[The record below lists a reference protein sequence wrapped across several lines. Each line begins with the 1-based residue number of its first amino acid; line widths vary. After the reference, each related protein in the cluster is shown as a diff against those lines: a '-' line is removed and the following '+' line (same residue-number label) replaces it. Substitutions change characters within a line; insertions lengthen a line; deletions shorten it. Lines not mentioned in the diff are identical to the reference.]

1 MLATQD
7 HVRSA
12 MRRDLTEAELE
23 WVDGLIAEASDLVA
37 GYLSP
42 WTVPE
47 FPELLPEPISRVVA
61 AMVATVLSRPQGLL
75 PDTQSLTADVYSVQF
90 AAGST
95 SSGPYLTAAMKERL
109 RPYRSGCL
117 VVELGSERF

>member
-1 MLATQD
+1 
-7 HVRSA
+7 

-23 WVDGLIAEASDLVA
+23 WVDGLSAEASDLVA

>member
-12 MRRDLTEAELE
+12 LRRELTETELE

-42 WTVPE
+42 WKVPV
-47 FPELLPEPISRVVA
+47 FPETTPEPISRVVA
-61 AMVATVLSRPQGLL
+61 AMVATVLCRPQGLL

-95 SSGPYLTAAMKERL
+95 SSGPYLTAALKDRL
-109 RPYRSGCL
+109 RPYKTGCL

>member
-7 HVRSA
+7 HVRA
-12 MRRDLTEAELE
+12 ALRRELTEAELP
-23 WVDGLIAEASDLVA
+23 WVVGLIAEASDLVV

-42 WTVPE
+42 WTVPT
-47 FPELLPEPISRVVA
+47 FPEEIPEPIARVVA

-95 SSGPYLTAAMKERL
+95 SSGPYLTDALRKRL
-109 RPYRSGCL
+109 RPYKSSCL